1 MADVLRDMSFK
12 GLVVAVISLL
22 NPLNIVSSG
31 YV

>member
-22 NPLNIVSSG
+22 KQLNIVSSG